1 MHFCISMQYHQYYGL
16 QVIHC
21 RRLSKIQQVLLPH
34 MVSNWGL
41 PAPDCHFSDLQ
52 DLLTR
57 AATTAFTTALAMS
70 LHLGVRLAAPKHNR
84 AYFNSIVLQL
94 HIPPDTASTAINP
107 PIPIY
112 FLKKKKK
119 LPNYVL
125 LLQTIPH
132 AHCTA
137 ASHGT
142 DDCDCR
148 GVLQWLSFSSAH
160 RSWHQATS
168 CRISAICAYS
178 EPCAQI
184 PTDHHFLV
192 NKLRS

>member
-112 FLKKKKK
+112 FLKKKKNCQIMCYSCRQSPVLTAQQPPMAQMTVTAEVFCSGSVSA
-119 LPNYVL
+119 LP
-125 LLQTIPH
+125 
-132 AHCTA
+132 TA
-137 ASHGT
+137 AGT
-142 DDCDCR
+142 R
-148 GVLQWLSFSSAH
+148 PPAAESVQYVHIQSPVLKFQ
-160 RSWHQATS
+160 
-168 CRISAICAYS
+168 
-178 EPCAQI
+178 QI
-184 PTDHHFLV
+184 ITF
-192 NKLRS
+192 

>member
-1 MHFCISMQYHQYYGL
+1 MQYHQYYGL

-119 LPNYVL
+119 IAKLCVTPADNPPCSLHSSLPWHRWL
-125 LLQTIPH
+125 WLQRCFAVAQFQLCPPQLAPGH
-132 AHCTA
+132 Q
-137 ASHGT
+137 
-142 DDCDCR
+142 
-148 GVLQWLSFSSAH
+148 LQNQCNMCIFRALCSNSNRSSLFS
-160 RSWHQATS
+160 
-168 CRISAICAYS
+168 
-178 EPCAQI
+178 
-184 PTDHHFLV
+184 
-192 NKLRS
+192 K